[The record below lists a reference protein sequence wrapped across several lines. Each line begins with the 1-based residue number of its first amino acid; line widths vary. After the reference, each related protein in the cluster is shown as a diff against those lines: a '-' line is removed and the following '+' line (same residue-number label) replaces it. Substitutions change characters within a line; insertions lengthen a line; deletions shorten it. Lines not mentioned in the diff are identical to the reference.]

1 MAVKVAFVQNSDCWG
16 CHQSLLNL
24 HLGLLNVLPALEIVY
39 WPAVADFKYDSLK
52 AREDGEILV
61 GFIEGSLRT
70 KHDVAQTKLLRQ
82 KSALI
87 IAFGSCACYGNV
99 HGLANQWS
107 KEELVKRK
115 FSEVESI
122 ADESG
127 GEPMINTPGFADKIV
142 PVDEIIKVDA
152 YMSGCPPKPEA
163 IASAVVFLLGQKPFP
178 MNDLAFCNDCSIKD
192 NCLLDKGTLCFGSIT
207 SIGCSLKC
215 TSDGKPCVGCF
226 GPAKTVDSRAEKLNN
241 MANNLGAL
249 DSGDKKSL
257 YEFLPLFLNV
267 PLMAGFDLAGDILK
281 QIKRRGSP
289 ETPLANL
296 PPTTEEIAGKLM
308 GFLRDNRDFTE
319 KSNVCDTCP
328 RIIGSKSTM
337 TRVKRDYEGLPNM
350 EDCFIEQGYI
360 CMGPVTNAG
369 CGGMCIKV
377 NSPCTGCFGQTEWG
391 VNQAERFADTVI
403 KGFNV
408 SLSKDELLSQV
419 KDHIGTFEKFT
430 LAANRNFKGG
440 E

>member
-1 MAVKVAFVQNSDCWG
+1 MAVKVAFLQNSDCWG

-24 HLGLLNVLPALEIVY
+24 HLNLLNVLPALEIVY
-39 WPAVADFKYDSLK
+39 WPAVVDFKYDSLK
-52 AREDGEILV
+52 ARADGEILV
-61 GFIEGSLRT
+61 GFVEGSLRT
-70 KHDVAQTKLLRQ
+70 KHDIEQTKLLRQ

-87 IAFGSCACYGNV
+87 VAFGSCSCYGNV

-107 KEELVKRK
+107 KDNLVKRK

-122 ADESG
+122 ADGSG
-127 GEPMINTPGFADKIV
+127 GEPMVNTPGFADKIV

-192 NCLLDKGTLCFGSIT
+192 NCLLDKGTLCFGPIT

-226 GPAKTVDSRAEKLNN
+226 GPAKTVDSRADKLNN
-241 MANNLGAL
+241 MANSLGTL
-249 DSGDKKSL
+249 SSGNKKSL

-281 QIKRRGSP
+281 QVKKYGTP

-308 GFLRDNRDFTE
+308 AFLRDNRDFTE
-319 KSNVCDTCP
+319 ISNVCDTCP

-350 EDCFIEQGYI
+350 DDCFIEQGYI
-360 CMGPVTNAG
+360 CAGPITKAG

-377 NSPCTGCFGQTEWG
+377 NSPCTGCYGQTEWG
-391 VNQAERFADTVI
+391 VNQAERYADTI
-403 KGFNV
+403 LKGFNV

-430 LAANRNFKGG
+430 LAANRNYIGG

>member
-1 MAVKVAFVQNSDCWG
+1 MAVKVAFLQNSDCWG

-24 HLGLLNVLPALEIVY
+24 HLGLLKVLPALEIVY
-39 WPAVADFKYDSLK
+39 WPAVVDFKYDSLK
-52 AREDGEILV
+52 AREDGEIIV
-61 GFIEGSLRT
+61 GFVEGSLRT
-70 KHDVAQTKLLRQ
+70 KHDIEQTKLLRQ

-87 IAFGSCACYGNV
+87 VAFGSCSCYGNV

-107 KEELVKRK
+107 KDNLVKRK

-122 ADESG
+122 ADGSG
-127 GEPMINTPGFADKIV
+127 GEPMVNTPGFADKIV

-152 YMSGCPPKPEA
+152 YLSGCPPKPEA

-192 NCLLDKGTLCFGSIT
+192 NCLLERGKLCFGPIT

-215 TSDGKPCVGCF
+215 TTNDNPCVGCF

-241 MANNLGAL
+241 MANNLGTL
-249 DSGDKKSL
+249 SSGDKKSVH
-257 YEFLPLFLNV
+257 EFLPLFLNV

-281 QIKRRGSP
+281 QIKKRGSP

-308 GFLRDNRDFTE
+308 GYLRDNRDLIE
-319 KSNVCDTCP
+319 ISNVCDTCP

-337 TRVKRDYEGLPNM
+337 TKVLRDYEGLPNM

-360 CMGPVTNAG
+360 CAGPITKAG

-377 NSPCTGCFGQTEWG
+377 NSPCTGCYGQTEWG
-391 VNQAERFADTVI
+391 VNQAERFADTVL
-403 KGFNV
+403 KTYNV

-419 KDHIGTFEKFT
+419 KDHLGTFEKFT

>member
-39 WPAVADFKYDSLK
+39 WPAVVDFKYDSLK

-107 KEELVKRK
+107 KDELVKRK

-127 GEPMINTPGFADKIV
+127 GEPMINTPGFTDKIV

-215 TSDGKPCVGCF
+215 TSDGTPCVGCF

>member
-1 MAVKVAFVQNSDCWG
+1 MAVKVAFLQNSDCWG

-24 HLGLLNVLPALEIVY
+24 HLGLLDVLPALEIVY
-39 WPAVADFKYDSLK
+39 WPAVVDFKYDSLK

-61 GFIEGSLRT
+61 GFVEGSLRT

-82 KSALI
+82 KCALI
-87 IAFGSCACYGNV
+87 VAFGSCSCYGNV
-99 HGLANQWS
+99 HGLANQWN
-107 KEELVKRK
+107 KENLVKRK

-122 ADESG
+122 ADGSG
-127 GEPMINTPGFADKIV
+127 GEPMVNTPGFADKIV

-152 YMSGCPPKPEA
+152 YMAGCPPKPEA

-178 MNDLAFCNDCSIKD
+178 MNDLAFCNDCTIKN
-192 NCLLDKGTLCFGSIT
+192 NCLLDRGIMCFGNIT
-207 SIGCSLKC
+207 SIGCTLKC

-241 MANNLGAL
+241 MANNLGSIS
-249 DSGDKKSL
+249 SGDKKSL
-257 YEFLPLFLNV
+257 YEFLTLFLNV

-281 QIKRRGSP
+281 QVKKHGSP
-289 ETPLANL
+289 DTPITNL

-308 GFLRDNRDFTE
+308 TFLRDNRDFTE
-319 KSNVCDTCP
+319 ISNVCDTCP

-337 TRVKRDYEGLPNM
+337 TRVKRDYEGIPNI

-360 CMGPVTNAG
+360 CMGPVTRAG

-377 NSPCTGCFGQTEWG
+377 NAPCTGCYGQTEWG
-391 VNQAERFADTVI
+391 VNQAERFADTVL

-408 SLSKDELLSQV
+408 SLSKDDLLNQV
-419 KDHIGTFEKFT
+419 KDHLGTFEKFT
-430 LAANRNFKGG
+430 LAANRDFEGG